1 MAGVLPPSVTEH
13 KRVGGSLS
21 NAESGSGIARQAPRP
36 LAVTRLVRLPP
47 AVPRANRPPDP
58 MTGIQDIQL
67 IGDLVAIRWADASET
82 YHRMDRLRSL
92 SPSAETSG
100 ERDLL
105 GRELVATDKGR
116 DFTGVTVLAWNLVG
130 NYAIQFR
137 FSDGHNTGL
146 YSFEYLREI
155 ADEA

>member
-1 MAGVLPPSVTEH
+1 
-13 KRVGGSLS
+13 
-21 NAESGSGIARQAPRP
+21 
-36 LAVTRLVRLPP
+36 
-47 AVPRANRPPDP
+47 

-116 DFTGVTVLAWNLVG
+116 DFTGITVLAWNLVG

>member
-1 MAGVLPPSVTEH
+1 MEWEESRPGIPTSKPLRGCSPPPPVLTVASFE
-13 KRVGGSLS
+13 
-21 NAESGSGIARQAPRP
+21 
-36 LAVTRLVRLPP
+36 
-47 AVPRANRPPDP
+47 

-67 IGDLVAIRWADASET
+67 IGDLVAIRWADAGET
-82 YHRMDRLRSL
+82 YHRMDRLRAL

-105 GRELVATDKGR
+105 GRELVATDKHR
-116 DFTGVTVLAWNLVG
+116 DFSGVTVIGWNVVG

-146 YSFEYLREI
+146 YSYDYLREI
-155 ADEA
+155 ADEL

>member
-1 MAGVLPPSVTEH
+1 
-13 KRVGGSLS
+13 
-21 NAESGSGIARQAPRP
+21 
-36 LAVTRLVRLPP
+36 
-47 AVPRANRPPDP
+47 
-58 MTGIQDIQL
+58 MTSPQDLQL
-67 IGDLVAIRWADASET
+67 IGDLVAIRWQDGDET

-105 GRELVATDKGR
+105 GRELVATDKDR
-116 DFTGVTVLAWNLVG
+116 DFTGITVTGWNLVG
-130 NYAIQFR
+130 NYAVQFR

-155 ADEA
+155 AD

>member
-1 MAGVLPPSVTEH
+1 MSI
-13 KRVGGSLS
+13 
-21 NAESGSGIARQAPRP
+21 AESTLFGPRP
-36 LAVTRLVRLPP
+36 DPVRSRVIPGCPGPGPVLT
-47 AVPRANRPPDP
+47 VPFPN

-67 IGDLVAIRWADASET
+67 IGDLVAIRWGDAAET
-82 YHRMDRLRSL
+82 FHRMDRLRSL

-105 GRELVATDKGR
+105 GRELVATDKDR
-116 DFTGVTVLAWNLVG
+116 DFSGVTVLGWNLVG

-146 YSFEYLREI
+146 YSYEYLREI
-155 ADEA
+155 ADDL

>member
-1 MAGVLPPSVTEH
+1 
-13 KRVGGSLS
+13 
-21 NAESGSGIARQAPRP
+21 
-36 LAVTRLVRLPP
+36 
-47 AVPRANRPPDP
+47 

-116 DFTGVTVLAWNLVG
+116 DFTGVTVLSWNLVG

-146 YSFEYLREI
+146 YSFEYLRGI
-155 ADEA
+155 ADEP